1 MTYDG
6 HTITRDSRGRLQKN
20 MGTAHVIL
28 FFSGI
33 IPSKGKGRNMEG
45 NFVNILRHPEGVPF
59 DNVAFHTSGFCTV
72 LMEGD
77 GFVYTDFRVKNLPSI
92 FQ

>member
-1 MTYDG
+1 
-6 HTITRDSRGRLQKN
+6 
-20 MGTAHVIL
+20 
-28 FFSGI
+28 
-33 IPSKGKGRNMEG
+33 MEG